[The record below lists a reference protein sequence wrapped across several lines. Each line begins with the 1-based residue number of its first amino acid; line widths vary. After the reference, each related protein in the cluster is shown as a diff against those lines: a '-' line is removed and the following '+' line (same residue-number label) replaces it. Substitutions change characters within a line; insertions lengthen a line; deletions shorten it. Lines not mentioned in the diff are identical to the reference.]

1 MFFSAFA
8 TLVGEEEQALE
19 KAISES
25 QVTARAIDLAIDYVA
40 QVAAGD
46 TAEFRGAGANFLL
59 HAWATADDNRASRD
73 AARPARG
80 GEPTR
85 PCSRRGRDR
94 PGELPPDLD
103 ADGLGLAFTSL
114 LDGLFLQRAEQGDSF
129 TADDARR
136 QARAVVDAIFRA
148 GSDSPAMRPLKGH
161 RDGARARRPQR

>member
-1 MFFSAFA
+1 MLLGRRVAASR
-8 TLVGEEEQALE
+8 L
-19 KAISES
+19 
-25 QVTARAIDLAIDYVA
+25 ARAVVEGAI
-40 QVAAGD
+40 
-46 TAEFRGAGANFLL
+46 
-59 HAWATADDNRASRD
+59 
-73 AARPARG
+73 AR
-80 GEPTR
+80 
-85 PCSRRGRDR
+85 
-94 PGELPPDLD
+94 GELPPDLD